1 LIENSSLFE
10 TGNRYLKK
18 FFSELMTKSSAYAEL
33 FVCQQF
39 LKKVC
44 SSLLATNPQLFLDKL
59 FLLVRSQS
67 FFIYS
72 AKKASPSKLYFLY
85 EHFAH
90 FSTQEP

>member
-44 SSLLATNPQLFLDKL
+44 NSLLATNPQLFLD
-59 FLLVRSQS
+59 
-67 FFIYS
+67 
-72 AKKASPSKLYFLY
+72 
-85 EHFAH
+85 EHFVH